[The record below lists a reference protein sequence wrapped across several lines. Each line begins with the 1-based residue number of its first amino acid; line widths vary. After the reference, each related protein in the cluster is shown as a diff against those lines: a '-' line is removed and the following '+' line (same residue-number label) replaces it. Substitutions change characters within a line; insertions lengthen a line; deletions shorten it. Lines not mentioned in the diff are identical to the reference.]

1 MSALPQSD
9 QNAGAQ
15 ASHVLRILAN
25 RIFVVIC
32 AITFTISVLVESG
45 WTYLNSLGKMFLIGV
60 FAYLIMF
67 IFHQS
72 GGRSITET
80 YLMSLAIL
88 SSTYF
93 AVAAS
98 WSLFLGSVALS
109 VVLAICFQFLD

>member
-1 MSALPQSD
+1 MNGEAERA
-9 QNAGAQ
+9 AGAR
-15 ASHVLRILAN
+15 ASQVLRLLAN

-32 AITFTISVLVESG
+32 AITFAIIALIDSAG
-45 WTYLNSLGKMFLIGV
+45 TYLTSLGKMFMIGF
-60 FAYLIMF
+60 FAYLILF

-80 YLMSLAIL
+80 YIMSLAIL

-98 WSLFLGSVALS
+98 WSLFLGSVVMSIL
-109 VVLAICFQFLD
+109 LAICFQFLD